1 MNSAVVVSVLAMII
15 FLVMASGQAYVAVSK
30 LGVRDKEMSLIV
42 RSIMVGIVTFLS
54 YSILL

>member
-15 FLVMASGQAYVAVSK
+15 FLVMASGQAYAAVSSM
-30 LGVRDKEMSLIV
+30 GVRDKEMSLIV
-42 RSIMVGIVTFLS
+42 RSVMVGIVTFLS

>member
-30 LGVRDKEMSLIV
+30 LGVRDKEMSLVV

>member
-1 MNSAVVVSVLAMII
+1 MNSAVVVSVLAMIV
-15 FLVMASGQAYVAVSK
+15 FLVMASGQAYVAVSRM
-30 LGVRDKEMSLIV
+30 GVKDKEMSLIV

>member
-15 FLVMASGQAYVAVSK
+15 FLVMASGQAYTAVSSM
-30 LGVRDKEMSLIV
+30 GVRDKEMSLIV
-42 RSIMVGIVTFLS
+42 RSVMVGIVTFLS

>member
-30 LGVRDKEMSLIV
+30 MGVRDKEMSLIV
-42 RSIMVGIVTFLS
+42 RSVMVGIVTFLS

>member
-15 FLVMASGQAYVAVSK
+15 FLVMASGQAYTAVSSM
-30 LGVRDKEMSLIV
+30 GVRDKEMSLIV